1 MAWQTDNME
10 CLVPVHARV
19 PCVCEW
25 MHADRSEDHV
35 WSWVSSLWQAGIEV
49 RWSGF
54 LGSCF
59 CPLSHFACFF
69 MEWWLLHFLCAEVL
83 EHSDFLSCD
92 KDVWDGQVK
101 GRRVYYGC
109 WFQSIV
115 LSGKASCHDRPGNR
129 ETGIRTFTFPP
140 LRCLGLRRW
149 DDPTHVQLVLETH
162 TKCTQRFDSSSRR
175 FWVQPRW
182 LEISHQILLHVL
194 ENYGSGLLCAMCL
207 DTEHWTEVME
217 WGHLPVFLAFSYFP
231 FPFPPFPF
239 TNGS

>member
-1 MAWQTDNME
+1 MHVCHACVSGCTLTGQRTTFGVGSLHCGRQGLKSGGQAFLAVAFVLWAI
-10 CLVPVHARV
+10 LPV
-19 PCVCEW
+19 
-25 MHADRSEDHV
+25 SF
-35 WSWVSSLWQAGIEV
+35 WSDGY
-49 RWSGF
+49 F
-54 LGSCF
+54 
-59 CPLSHFACFF
+59 
-69 MEWWLLHFLCAEVL
+69 LHFLCAEVL

-239 TNGS
+239 TDGS